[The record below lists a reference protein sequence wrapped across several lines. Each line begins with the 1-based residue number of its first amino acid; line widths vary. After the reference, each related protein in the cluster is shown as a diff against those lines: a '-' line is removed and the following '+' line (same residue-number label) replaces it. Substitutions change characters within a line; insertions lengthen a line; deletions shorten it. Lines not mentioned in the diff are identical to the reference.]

1 MPAGHLV
8 AHRNHPLGGH
18 VDLDHLQHAAAEL
31 VAALHRVQGP
41 LLGVDGRLDRRPE
54 VLVDLFHVGLALRAA
69 DVELLDVEL
78 VGLLGHVAVLL
89 ALDQRVVVLVGELL
103 LEHLL
108 DFLDQFAE
116 AQGDPLVA
124 LGLGL
129 LQGGLERLALVLAEA
144 HAAGELL
151 RADDD
156 AFDAGGHFQRVVLD
170 VLAGAAED
178 GVQQLFL
185 GRQFGLR
192 LGRDLAHQHVARMD
206 VGAHAHDAGLVE
218 VAELPL
224 ADVGDVAG
232 ELLAAQ
238 LRLADFD
245 VELLD
250 VDRGVGVGLDQ
261 LLADDDGVLEV
272 EAVPGHE
279 GRQHVSAQR
288 QLAVVGGGAV
298 GDDLALLDLV
308 ARRGRSASG
317 SGRSAR

>member
-1 MPAGHLV
+1 MTNSPKAS
-8 AHRNHPLGGH
+8 
-18 VDLDHLQHAAAEL
+18 
-31 VAALHRVQGP
+31 
-41 LLGVDGRLDRRPE
+41 
-54 VLVDLFHVGLALRAA
+54 
-69 DVELLDVEL
+69 
-78 VGLLGHVAVLL
+78 
-89 ALDQRVVVLVGELL
+89 
-103 LEHLL
+103 
-108 DFLDQFAE
+108 
-116 AQGDPLVA
+116 GDPLVA

-129 LQGGLERLALVLAEA
+129 LQRGLERLALVLAEA

-156 AFDAGGHFQRVVLD
+156 AFDAGGDFQRVVLH
-170 VLAGAAED
+170 VFAGPAEN
-178 GVQQLFL
+178 GVQQFFF

-192 LGRDLAHQHVARMD
+192 LRRDLAHQDVAGPD
-206 VGAHAHDAGLVE
+206 VGAHPHDAALVE

-250 VDRGVGVGLDQ
+250 VDRGVGVGSTE

-279 GRQHVSAQR
+279 GGQHVAAQG
-288 QLAVVGGGAV
+288 QFAVVGGGAV

-308 ARRGRSASG
+308 ADADQRLLVLAGPLVEAHELAELVDVG
-317 SGRSAR
+317 ADFDVVGVDAR